1 MERKVIFPGMMLP
14 YALLAPQILII
25 MVFFYVPAAQALWM
39 STLLQDPLG
48 LSVQFVGLENFQ
60 IVLGDP
66 AYRQTI
72 ARTMF
77 FSVAV
82 TVCAMVPAVLL
93 ALMADRVVRGA
104 TPYKTILII
113 PYAIAPAVA
122 GALWLFLFNPSV
134 GVVSYYMGRL
144 GLNWDPKIDG
154 SHAMWLI
161 IIASAWKQIAYNF
174 VFFLAGL
181 QSIPKSLIEAAQI
194 DGAGPRRRFWTI
206 IFPLLSPTTFF
217 LIVVNFV
224 YAFFETFGVIHAATQ
239 GGPGKSTEIMIYKV
253 WYDGFIAQDIG
264 RSAAQSVILMA
275 IVIGLTVLQFRFIER
290 KVHY

>member
-1 MERKVIFPGMMLP
+1 MERRVVFSGTWLP
-14 YALLAPQILII
+14 YALLAPQIAII
-25 MVFFYVPAAQALWM
+25 LVFFYLPAGQALWM

-48 LSVQFVGLENFQ
+48 LSVQFVGFENFQ
-60 IVLGDP
+60 AVLADP
-66 AYRQTI
+66 AYRQTV
-72 ARTMF
+72 ARTLL
-77 FSVAV
+77 FSAAV
-82 TVCAMVPAVLL
+82 TIGAMAPAMLL

-134 GVVSYYMGRL
+134 GIVSFYLARL
-144 GLNWDPKIDG
+144 GIDWNPRIDG
-154 SHAMWLI
+154 ADAMWLI
-161 IIASAWKQIAYNF
+161 IIASAWKQVAYNF

-181 QSIPKSLIEAAQI
+181 QAIPRTLIEAAKI
-194 DGAGPRRRFWTI
+194 DGANSRRRFWTI

-217 LIVVNFV
+217 LLVVNFI
-224 YAFFETFGVIHAATQ
+224 YAFFETFGVVHATTQ

-253 WYDGFIAQDIG
+253 WYDGFIAQDLG

-275 IVIGLTVLQFRFIER
+275 IVVALTAIQFRFVER